1 MRSVKIAAITIA
13 ITLVVV
19 TIAAQPV
26 SANPTTRRQSLRA
39 YIDENY
45 DAADGGYTLLGQQAS
60 YVYTTYG
67 ALSIF
72 NDWELLGVRPPVID
86 FLKAKNFTQHLH
98 WTLVSETTDRYG
110 GFGEYIAGPV
120 NQKNAFDGINLFDLL
135 SQDVLGD
142 IPGINSVELNGTA
155 ALFWINKTQ
164 TEEGGFSSEVGNSP
178 DLISTFQA
186 LNSMEIALQTNEG
199 DTWEEWL
206 WNSTATIDWILS
218 CMDGDAFKLSPESDL
233 PGVTATAAGV
243 LALTILG
250 EPITNPQGIIDWI
263 LERQVISTDSNEFIG
278 GFEEGL
284 LTNDTNLGST
294 YWALRTLDLLGGL
307 ASVDADTASRFIVDC
322 QAADGSFALV
332 PGTEVGSMYLSSYA
346 VKSLSYLGAQ
356 YEDMLFEEDPNNPP
370 PPLIDWRWGFIVGI
384 IVVAAIGGLYALRLD

>member
-19 TIAAQPV
+19 IIAAQPV

-39 YIDENY
+39 YIDENN
-45 DAADGGYTLLGQQAS
+45 DATEGGYTKPGQQAS

-72 NDWELLGVRPPVID
+72 NDWGLLGVRPPVID
-86 FLKAKNFTQHLH
+86 FLKVKNFTQKLH

-142 IPGINSVELNGTA
+142 IPDINSVQLNGTA
-155 ALFWINKTQ
+155 ALYWINQ
-164 TEEGGFSSEVGNSP
+164 TRAEEGGFSDEVGNSP
-178 DLISTFQA
+178 DLVSTFQA
-186 LNSMEIALQTNEG
+186 LNSIEIALQTDAD
-199 DTWEEWL
+199 DTWEKWL
-206 WNSTATIDWILS
+206 QNSTATIDWILS
-218 CMDGDAFKLSPESDL
+218 CVGGDAFKLSPESDL
-233 PGVTATAAGV
+233 PGITATAAGV

-250 EPITNPQGIIDWI
+250 EPIPNSQGIIDWI
-263 LERQVISTDSNEFIG
+263 LQRQVISTDSNAFIG

-294 YWALRTLDLLGGL
+294 YWALRTLDLLGGM
-307 ASVDADTASRFIVDC
+307 ASVDADAASRFIVDC

-332 PGTEVGSMYLSSYA
+332 PGVEVGSMYLSSYA
-346 VKSLSYLGAQ
+346 VKSLGYLGAQ
-356 YEDMLFEEDPNNPP
+356 YEDMLLEEDPNNPP
-370 PPLIDWRWGFIVGI
+370 PPLIDWRWGVIIGI
-384 IVVAAIGGLYALRLD
+384 IVAAAIGGLYALRLD